1 MNVWGGNFWL
11 GSGNSNNANNVWNV
25 NSDGNMGS
33 GGLFYSYGVS
43 DNVKRRVRPVVSL
56 NSTLL
61 SNATGSGTSADPY
74 VIQ

>member
-56 NSTLL
+56 ESNIQL
-61 SNATGSGTSADPY
+61 SGSSSEGWT
-74 VIQ
+74 IK